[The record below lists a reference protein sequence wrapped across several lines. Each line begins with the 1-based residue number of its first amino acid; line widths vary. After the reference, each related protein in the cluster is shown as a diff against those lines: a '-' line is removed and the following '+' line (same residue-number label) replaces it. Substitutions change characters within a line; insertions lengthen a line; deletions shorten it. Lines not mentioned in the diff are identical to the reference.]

1 MLDANQILR
10 QTETLIGE
18 IKLFLKESRLL
29 NQYGRLIDSL
39 KDELTSPCVLA
50 IAGKVKAGKSSLLNA
65 LLGVDL
71 AMTGTTETTATIN
84 VFKGGTP
91 VDSTKPILC
100 LYLDGTQ
107 EWKSKSYLDS
117 LQGTDGEA
125 LIEASKIDKLVFY
138 VSNNPILNNITIVDT
153 PGIGAQVGNEGDSH
167 QIQTD
172 AYFKLRERHK
182 NETTSLS
189 NSADAVIYLFDTVPT
204 ELDKTFLSALYN
216 GGNGMTS
223 FNGVGVLSK
232 IDRDISMI
240 DNVSK
245 FKVQFEKQLF
255 SIVPTSSALYNYLP
269 SLDVAISI
277 RRQLRD
283 GFESDA
289 AFKQSIMSEFA
300 FLHPNLPKC
309 KLSLDE
315 RQKILSLFKDENF
328 QWSTFQ
334 LIVNKIYYTDNI
346 EHELSVLKDISGIKR
361 LEEFISDHFFKRA
374 RLLRCNKIISE
385 IRSIIAS
392 IKYSKFFIENEHRAT
407 FKESCIKCSKSLPS
421 REQEIIL
428 RLIDEHIPSQDEI
441 KKTKLALSKIQE
453 KADELKLHLSNL
465 NNSITAYHR
474 IMSDRTQFS
483 DAEISELEKLFCGQD
498 IQDNILPRLKYWNS
512 VYNCSRPNSIRQNAA
527 AAAKNLYQ
535 NKLNSDAY

>member
-18 IKLFLKESRLL
+18 INLFLKELRLY
-29 NQYGRLIDSL
+29 NQYGRRIDSL

-84 VFKGGTP
+84 VFKGGKP
-91 VDSTKPILC
+91 VDSAKPILC
-100 LYLDGTQ
+100 IYLDGSQ
-107 EWKSKSYLDS
+107 EWKSKSYLDG
-117 LQGTDGEA
+117 LQGTSEEA
-125 LIEASKIDKLVFY
+125 LSEASKIDKLVFY
-138 VSNNPILNNITIVDT
+138 VPDNPILNNITIVDT
-153 PGIGAQVGNEGDSH
+153 PGIGAQVGDEGDSH

-204 ELDKTFLSALYN
+204 ELDKSFLSALYK
-216 GGNGMTS
+216 GGNGLTS

-232 IDRDISMI
+232 IDKDISMI

-245 FKVQFEKQLF
+245 FKAQFEKQLF

-289 AFKQSIMSEFA
+289 AFKQSIISEFA

-315 RQKILSLFKDENF
+315 RLKILSLFKDENF

-346 EHELSVLKDISGIKR
+346 EYELSVLQDISGIKR

-385 IRSIIAS
+385 IRTIIAS

-407 FKESCIKCSKSLPS
+407 LKESCIKCSKSLPS

-428 RLIDEHIPSQDEI
+428 RLIDEHIPSQDDI

-474 IMSDRTQFS
+474 IMSDKSQFS
-483 DAEISELEKLFCGQD
+483 ESEISELEKLFCGQD
-498 IQDNILPRLKYWNS
+498 IQGSILPRLKYWNS